1 MWSPMAKFKSLL
13 AALLILFFSGS
24 FAQTVRDSEKVSMRF
39 NRAIQ
44 LYDSSKFE
52 VARQIFDGI
61 INIDDD
67 YTPQT
72 TISYIF
78 EGKSLAALKKYE
90 AGKSALNEF
99 LERYPSSKYTDEAK
113 LTLTEI
119 FFEQKDYYRAFNE
132 LISLIDS
139 FKSPFY
145 LSYSKTNA
153 EKIALNY
160 LLTRQIK
167 FVYDS
172 LSGGK
177 TKPFVLL
184 VLGKSYLQ
192 INQKENAENSFLELL
207 KLYPESEEKGEAA
220 TLYNRIED
228 EKRLT
233 GSPVIAAL
241 FPLYSAPNGED
252 YKTAS
257 EILEGIKFAISEYN
271 NQTEKKVGLVIKNT
285 GRNKKQI
292 EKIKDELIKL
302 QSLKAVLGP
311 IYSDEVKMALEAFKN
326 IGIPIIS
333 PTATDDNLTNV
344 YPNFFQANPSFLIR
358 GRILAEYIYFV
369 ENKSKIA
376 VLNSVDN
383 YSATIANSFIKEF
396 EDLGG
401 EIIIHQ
407 TFNTDNL
414 FFDDQIAK
422 IADDSLNLDGVFI
435 PLFNKNIVPYLLSQ
449 FAKYNFELPLYGNQ
463 DWFLA
468 KGYET
473 YPVLS
478 NKLTFESDYF
488 LDYSDTS
495 FQSFS
500 KRFANQTNKEVNR
513 NVLYGYDAAEFLL
526 SEVKD
531 FNVSPAEIKNEIT
544 AGTVFNG
551 YHNQISFD
559 KSRVNKFV
567 NILRYKDGKF
577 ELVDKFKLSK

>member
-1 MWSPMAKFKSLL
+1 MPKFKSLL
-13 AALLILFFSGS
+13 VALLILFFPGS
-24 FAQTVRDSEKVSMRF
+24 FAQTVKDSEKISTSF
-39 NRAIQ
+39 YHAIQ

-52 VARQIFDGI
+52 AAWQIFNGI
-61 INIDDD
+61 MNTDDD
-67 YTPQT
+67 YSPQK

-78 EGKSLAALKKYE
+78 AGKSLAALKNYE
-90 AGKSALNEF
+90 AGKNTLNEF
-99 LERYPSSKYTDEAK
+99 LIRFPSSNYTDEAK

-119 FFEQKDYYRAFNE
+119 FVEQKNYNLAFNE
-132 LISLIDS
+132 LISLINS
-139 FKSPFY
+139 SKSPFY
-145 LSYSKTNA
+145 LSYAMTNA
-153 EKIALNY
+153 ENIARNY
-160 LLTRQIK
+160 LSTWQIK

-172 LSGGK
+172 LSGDK

-192 INQKENAENSFLELL
+192 NNKRENAENSFLELL

-220 TLYNRIED
+220 TLYNHIED

-233 GSPVIAAL
+233 DSPLIAAL

-252 YKTAS
+252 YITAS
-257 EILEGIKFAISEYN
+257 EILEGIKFAFSEYN
-271 NQTEKKVGLVIKNT
+271 KQNERKVGLVIKNT
-285 GRNKKQI
+285 GRNKEQI
-292 EKIKDELIKL
+292 EKIKDELIKF
-302 QSLKAVLGP
+302 QSLKAVIGP
-311 IYSDEVKMALEAFKN
+311 IYSDEVKMTLKAFKN
-326 IGIPIIS
+326 TGIPVIS
-333 PTATDDNLTNV
+333 PTATDDSLTDV

-369 ENKSKIA
+369 ENKSKMA
-376 VLNSVDN
+376 VLNSIDN

-396 EDLGG
+396 ENIGG

-407 TFNTDNL
+407 TFNSNSL
-414 FFDDQIAK
+414 SFDEQIAK
-422 IADDSLNLDGVFI
+422 IVDDSLQIDGLFI

-468 KGYET
+468 KGYES

-478 NKLTFESDYF
+478 NKLTFSSDYF

-500 KRFANQTNKEVNR
+500 KRFVNQTNKEVNR

-531 FNVSPAEIKNEIT
+531 FNISPTEIKNEIV
-544 AGTVFNG
+544 AGTIFNG
-551 YHNQISFD
+551 YHNRIYFD
-559 KSRVNKFV
+559 KSRINKFV